1 LVFSGKG
8 EGAKF
13 TSFPWVKSQ
22 IKNRLGFTP
31 AIGTLNVRLTPD
43 SIKIRRQLSN
53 SSGIE
58 IVPAQGYCRGTM
70 FRAKLEN
77 LKCAVIFPGVL
88 DYPEDVVEIV
98 AAENLRTRLGLIDGS
113 KVRVLVVT

>member
-8 EGAKF
+8 EGTKF

-22 IKNRLGFTP
+22 IKERLGFTP
-31 AIGTLNVRLTPD
+31 VGGTLNLKLTPG
-43 SIKIRRQLSN
+43 SVKIRRRLSN
-53 SSGIE
+53 LSGIE

-77 LKCAVIFPGVL
+77 LECAVIFPDVL

-98 AAENLRTRLGLIDGS
+98 AQENLRKRLGLIDGS
-113 KVRVLVVT
+113 RARVLVIL

>member
-13 TSFPWVKSQ
+13 TCLPWVKSQ
-22 IKNRLGFTP
+22 VKKSLGFTP
-31 AIGTLNVRLTPD
+31 AAGTLNVRLTPD
-43 SIKIRRQLSN
+43 SIKIRKQLSN

-58 IVPAQGYCRGTM
+58 IVPVSGYCRGTLFKARM
-70 FRAKLEN
+70 EN
-77 LKCAVIFPGVL
+77 LECAVILPEVL

-98 AAENLRTRLGLIDGS
+98 AQKSLRMRLGLADGS
-113 KVRVLVVT
+113 KVRIMVVT